1 MTPFHQER
9 LKSLLDVMVRR
20 HAGHGHA
27 NHPVGQLIADEALRM
42 RGDTLVSNTGVS
54 NTGTSDGAAS
64 DDPRQELVDRLY
76 RRFLLPRH
84 STVEALAEID
94 SVNGNEIS
102 K

>member
-9 LKSLLDVMVRR
+9 LKILLDVMVRR

-27 NHPVGQLIADEALRM
+27 NHPVGQLIADEALQM
-42 RGDTLVSNTGVS
+42 RSDTGM
-54 NTGTSDGAAS
+54 SDGTAS
-64 DDPRQELVDRLY
+64 DDPSRELVDRLY

-84 STVEALAEID
+84 STVEALGEID